1 MRIGWSKL
9 KGKVRLMSLTQWVLL
24 RCFVIL
30 YPVAAIKTPIMGPGS
45 PRATTPRGALGLRDC
60 TTMIS
65 CVSTRRY
72 HLIPSYTILYRFW
85 TLSFSRYLFCW
96 LPGSATRTPTPR
108 GAAYKLFICIGG
120 SISVTGKTAIGI
132 EQQRVPFPCARP
144 KNLYS
149 SRAE

>member
-1 MRIGWSKL
+1 
-9 KGKVRLMSLTQWVLL
+9 MSPAQVLCNTVSSSCYKDTHHGT
-24 RCFVIL
+24 RF
-30 YPVAAIKTPIMGPGS
+30 TS
-45 PRATTPRGALGLRDC
+45 RHHATRSLGLERLY
-60 TTMIS
+60 
-65 CVSTRRY
+65 Y
-72 HLIPSYTILYRFW
+72 HDFMCFHTPIPSYTILYRFW